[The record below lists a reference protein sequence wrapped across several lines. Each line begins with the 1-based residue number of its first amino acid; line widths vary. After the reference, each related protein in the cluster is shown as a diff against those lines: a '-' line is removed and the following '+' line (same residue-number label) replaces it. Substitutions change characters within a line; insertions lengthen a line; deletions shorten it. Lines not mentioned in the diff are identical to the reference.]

1 MSDETVLNNI
11 MAVLQRRQNV
21 QTHDTITSTSSVSGA
36 GLAPLLDSAAALP
49 RPPGNTSNMRYAA
62 IPLDD
67 YQFGLEVGLEP
78 YERGHDIHDI
88 PRSRYQDSALGA
100 TASLLSCDGNL
111 ESMVTL
117 NESPKGPPE
126 GQASPSMNPFPQVLD
141 TEKPAPPLDTVDP
154 TVSPSESFSQEFE
167 YFIQT
172 TPEASK
178 MSSEE
183 NEEQQSGATC

>member
-1 MSDETVLNNI
+1 MLNNI

-21 QTHDTITSTSSVSGA
+21 QTHDTITSTSSVSGTSP
-36 GLAPLLDSAAALP
+36 APLIDSATALP
-49 RPPGNTSNMRYAA
+49 RPPGNASNMRYSA

-67 YQFGLEVGLEP
+67 YQFDLEVGLEP
-78 YERGHDIHDI
+78 YERGHDMHNI
-88 PRSRYQDSALGA
+88 PRSRYQDSALG
-100 TASLLSCDGNL
+100 TAPSLLSCDDNL
-111 ESMVTL
+111 ESMVPI

-126 GQASPSMNPFPQVLD
+126 GQASPSMNIFPQVLD
-141 TEKPAPPLDTVDP
+141 TEKPASPLGTVDP
-154 TVSPSESFSQEFE
+154 TLSPSESFSQQFE

-183 NEEQQSGATC
+183 NEEQQSGASC